1 MSKVVY
7 LLGAGASY
15 GKRDINEPT
24 NSINRIVEGLPIVN
38 EISNEIDVV
47 INELGNLKSES
58 TEVYNWQ
65 GEKRDFKFMLN
76 VIIDGLRWLKNE
88 ASNHATI
95 DTFAK
100 KIYLKDDRISYGK
113 LKFFLTSFF
122 LIEQSIHGIDKR
134 YDTFFANILDSNL
147 NIPNDIFI
155 MTWNYDNQ
163 LDIAYRDY
171 CNKPLSIYNPVE
183 PQNDGHAKVFKINGS
198 ANCYNIN
205 QIDASIHTKESLTT
219 LLDKIC
225 NQACIANEDKKE
237 WSSGVIDLLFAWEK
251 DFLKKHSEKLF
262 NNISDTEIL
271 IIIGY
276 TFPFFN
282 RDTDKMIFENMPNLK
297 QIYIQDPLAE
307 DVRDFLYSALT
318 EVQRKQLI
326 PSVKLVKN
334 TTNFFLP
341 PEL

>member
-1 MSKVVY
+1 MSRVVY

-15 GKRDINEPT
+15 GKRDLKEPV
-24 NSINRIVEGLPIVN
+24 NSINRIMEGLPIVN

-47 INELGNLKSES
+47 INELENLNSVS
-58 TEVYNWQ
+58 TKVYNWQ
-65 GEKRDFKFMLN
+65 GEERGFSFMLN
-76 VIIDGLRWLKNE
+76 VIIDGLKWLKNE

-100 KIYLKDDRISYGK
+100 KLYLIDDRISYGK
-113 LKFFLTSFF
+113 LKFFLSAFF
-122 LIEQSIHGIDKR
+122 LIEQSIHRIDKR

-147 NIPNDIFI
+147 NIPDDIFI

-171 CNKPLSIYNPVE
+171 CNKPLPIYNPIE
-183 PQNDGHAKVFKINGS
+183 PLNDEYAKVFKINGS
-198 ANCYNIN
+198 ANYYNIN
-205 QIDASIHTKESLTT
+205 QVDASIHIQESLMS

-225 NQACIANEDKKE
+225 SQVCIANENIKK
-237 WSSGVIDLLFAWEK
+237 WSSGVVDLLFAWEK
-251 DFLKKHSEKLF
+251 ECFEEKSKILF

-282 RDTDKMIFENMPNLK
+282 RETDRKIFENMPNLK

-307 DVRDFLYSALT
+307 DIKDFLYSVLT
-318 EVQRKQLI
+318 KEQRKQLHLN
-326 PSVKLVKN
+326 VKLVKN
-334 TTNFFLP
+334 TANFFLP